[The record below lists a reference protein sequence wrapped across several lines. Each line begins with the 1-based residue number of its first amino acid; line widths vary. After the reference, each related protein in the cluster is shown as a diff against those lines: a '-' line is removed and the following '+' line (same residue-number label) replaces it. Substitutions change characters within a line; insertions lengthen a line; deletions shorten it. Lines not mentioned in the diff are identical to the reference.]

1 MSSEILEII
10 VREMDVSEYIKN
22 WKQLSPFEM
31 LIRTILSQNTT
42 EQNALAAFNKLKTA
56 FSNKIDPATLAYAD
70 VTKIQ
75 EAIRVA
81 GLQNQKSQR
90 IKSISRTIH
99 YDWKGS
105 FDFMYKAPLEEV
117 RRKIMELPGIG
128 KKTADVLL
136 NFCGK
141 RPILPVDTHINRIAK
156 RIGVV
161 SQNAQ
166 YDEIRRS
173 IERFISPD
181 KIVVIHISLIFFGQ
195 KVCKTLKPKCESCP
209 ATHLCPKIGVK
220 GTITNAHGE

>member
-22 WKQLSPFEM
+22 WKQLSPFEI

-42 EQNALAAFNKLKTA
+42 EQNALAAFNMLKTT

-75 EAIRVA
+75 EAIRIA

-90 IKSISRTIH
+90 IKTISRTIH
-99 YDWKGS
+99 YDWKGN
-105 FDFMYKAPLEEV
+105 FNFIYKAPLEEV
-117 RRKIMELPGIG
+117 RRKIMDLPGIG

-141 RPILPVDTHINRIAK
+141 RPILPVDTHINRISK
-156 RIGVV
+156 RIGLV

-166 YDEIRRS
+166 YDEVRRS
-173 IERFISPD
+173 IERFIAPD

-195 KVCKTLKPKCESCP
+195 KVCKTLKPKCATCP
-209 ATHLCPKIGVK
+209 VTKLCPKIGVK
-220 GTITNAHGE
+220 TTITNDHGE